1 VGDEGVVIG
10 GGSLNG
16 RRLYSTRNTRTLGQF
31 YTLTPLS
38 NPAALR
44 LNLPRSCLGIV
55 IVKYTFILRKRSTS
69 EGMGYVV
76 YTLEPPWW
84 FARATELRRLY

>member
-1 VGDEGVVIG
+1 MGED
-10 GGSLNG
+10 
-16 RRLYSTRNTRTLGQF
+16 RTVQEILGHCGNPTPSPF
-31 YTLTPLS
+31 YLT
-38 NPAALR
+38 PAALR

-69 EGMGYVV
+69 EGIEYVV

-84 FARATELRRLY
+84 FARAKELRRLY